1 MSEQSHTARKKNIIQ
16 TTEADDSA
24 AQKERIIVAAYSIG
38 LEFSKQVQRLV
49 MIDFPRALPTQAL
62 TWP

>member
-38 LEFSKQVQRLV
+38 LEFSKQV
-49 MIDFPRALPTQAL
+49 
-62 TWP
+62 